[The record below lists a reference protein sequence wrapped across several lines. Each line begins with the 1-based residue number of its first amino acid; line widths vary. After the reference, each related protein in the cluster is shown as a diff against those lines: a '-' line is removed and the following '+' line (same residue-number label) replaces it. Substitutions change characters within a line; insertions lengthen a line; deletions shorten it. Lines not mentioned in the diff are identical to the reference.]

1 MRRFLPRARALRHV
15 LAVAVLAAAVATG
28 VGPLANPTDV
38 RASTASDMEFQLL
51 SLINDARSKK
61 GLVPLYYWNTL
72 WDIAGSHASSMA
84 NNRTMTHTSCLGCV
98 LDSYNVQRYMS
109 GEILASTSY
118 PWGSQAATSIFNGW
132 KASSLHWSML
142 MSSSFNY
149 IGLGVALGSN
159 GRTYA
164 TGVLTESVDHTRP
177 WSKMSSVSRSGSTVT
192 WAWTGAD
199 TKLQTHTSGLK
210 NFDVQYR
217 VGSGTWSTIRSG
229 TTAKSLSLTNRGSG
243 QYYGLRVRAR
253 DNRGAVSAWTAEMR
267 ILLP

>member
-1 MRRFLPRARALRHV
+1 MDRLRPRARALRQL

-28 VGPLANPTDV
+28 VGPLANPSDV
-38 RASTASDMEFQLL
+38 QASTSSDMEFQLL
-51 SLINDARSKK
+51 SLINDARAKK
-61 GLVPLYYWNTL
+61 GLVGLYYWDKL
-72 WDIAGSHASSMA
+72 WDIAGSHSSSMA
-84 NNRTMTHTSCLGCV
+84 SKKTLAHTSCLSCV
-98 LDSYNVQRYMS
+98 LNSYNIQRYMS
-109 GEILASTSY
+109 GEIIASSSY

-177 WSKMSSVSRSGSTVT
+177 WSKMSSVARSGSTVT

-210 NFDVQYR
+210 NFDVQYL
-217 VGSGTWSTIRSG
+217 VGSGTWTTIKSG
-229 TTAKSLSLTNRGSG
+229 TTAKSLSLTNRAGG
-243 QYYGLRVRAR
+243 HYYGLRVRAR